1 MTDGPSGRRPGKRGG
16 GRDGDGADIRFY
28 GRRKGHTLRD
38 GPRQRLAERLPQ
50 LTIDISQPPPAD
62 LRTLFPRPV
71 VDVYLEIG
79 FGTGEHIVWQ
89 AGQHPD
95 IGYIGAEP
103 FLNGLSRFVAQA
115 EAAGVDNISIH
126 PEDGRPLLDWL
137 PPASIGRAYVLYPD
151 PWPKRRHLSRRFIND
166 ENLARL
172 ARVLRPQAELLVAT
186 DIGDYVRSSLSAV
199 FRQGSFHW
207 LADTA
212 ADWRQKS
219 PWWPET
225 RYESKARNEGRRSAY
240 LRLRRLAPAA
250 DGGPG

>member
-71 VDVYLEIG
+71 VDVHLEIG

-115 EAAGVDNISIH
+115 DDAGVDNISIH

-137 PPASIGRAYVLYPD
+137 PSASIGRAYVLYPD
-151 PWPKRRHLSRRFIND
+151 PWPKRRHLVAPLHQRREFGAVGPRFAAGSRAAGGNRYW
-166 ENLARL
+166 R
-172 ARVLRPQAELLVAT
+172 LRPQLAVGGVPAREFPLARQQRRGLAAEIALVA
-186 DIGDYVRSSLSAV
+186 GNAL
-199 FRQGSFHW
+199 
-207 LADTA
+207 
-212 ADWRQKS
+212 
-219 PWWPET
+219 
-225 RYESKARNEGRRSAY
+225 
-240 LRLRRLAPAA
+240 
-250 DGGPG
+250 